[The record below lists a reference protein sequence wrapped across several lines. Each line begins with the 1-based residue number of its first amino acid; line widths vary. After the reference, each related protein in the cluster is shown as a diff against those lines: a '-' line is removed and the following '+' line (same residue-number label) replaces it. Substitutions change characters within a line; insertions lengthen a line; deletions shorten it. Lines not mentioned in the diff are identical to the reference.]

1 MCRLRYRDA
10 EPHRHEIRG
19 MDGCGSVRRVGPGK
33 ISAMEALELMR
44 QIVYGYDPA
53 TTDFKEFLR
62 LLNSNNGEQWPR

>member
-1 MCRLRYRDA
+1 MRFSSPRGSRLNL
-10 EPHRHEIRG
+10 P
-19 MDGCGSVRRVGPGK
+19 
-33 ISAMEALELMR
+33 MEALELMR